1 MHDNNDNRIWKFQ
14 ENKKGGKNK
23 TPPHGDLTAA
33 LSRDHFSLIDCH
45 SSKIVH
51 LVCSRDHVTLKTM
64 MKNIYKSRW
73 TGSALISCKE
83 KNTFKRCFCFF
94 VCFFSSSFFCRLS
107 VILIH
112 IYIYFLILLLSRS
125 CRRGSRLHLCILFSF
140 TEVYCVKCFGN
151 HSSWFLDHFMLGF
164 FFLNKGIVCQL
175 ECMLFGEGGGW
186 GWRRG
191 NTWGVCYGG

>member
-1 MHDNNDNRIWKFQ
+1 MTTMTTGFGSF
-14 ENKKGGKNK
+14 KKIKRGGKKQNK

-83 KNTFKRCFCFF
+83 KNTFKRYVFGFF
-94 VCFFSSSFFCRLS
+94 GFFSFFFCCLS
-107 VILIH
+107 VIF
-112 IYIYFLILLLSRS
+112 IYIYIFFNPATFQKLQEREPASSLYIILVHLSI
-125 CRRGSRLHLCILFSF
+125 LC
-140 TEVYCVKCFGN
+140 
-151 HSSWFLDHFMLGF
+151 
-164 FFLNKGIVCQL
+164 
-175 ECMLFGEGGGW
+175 
-186 GWRRG
+186 
-191 NTWGVCYGG
+191 

>member
-64 MKNIYKSRW
+64 MKNIYINLDER
-73 TGSALISCKE
+73 AL
-83 KNTFKRCFCFF
+83 
-94 VCFFSSSFFCRLS
+94 L
-107 VILIH
+107 
-112 IYIYFLILLLSRS
+112 
-125 CRRGSRLHLCILFSF
+125 
-140 TEVYCVKCFGN
+140 
-151 HSSWFLDHFMLGF
+151 
-164 FFLNKGIVCQL
+164 
-175 ECMLFGEGGGW
+175 
-186 GWRRG
+186 
-191 NTWGVCYGG
+191 